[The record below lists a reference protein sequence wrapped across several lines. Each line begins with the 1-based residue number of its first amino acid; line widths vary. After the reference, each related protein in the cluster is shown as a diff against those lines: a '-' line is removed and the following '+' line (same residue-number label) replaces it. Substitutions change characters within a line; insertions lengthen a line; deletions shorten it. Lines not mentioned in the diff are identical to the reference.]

1 MTSLPINRAAHTL
14 HHEEDFRSAVKAI
27 NNAVNRALGSSEK
40 YDNVGVISLRW
51 ENDDLELAS
60 IERELLDVFKD
71 KFHFEID
78 ALVIPAITARAASVA
93 VRDKLHAFV
102 GKYDSPR
109 SLLIVIYQGHADVQ
123 FFTPGQP
130 LRISIKLI

>member
-1 MTSLPINRAAHTL
+1 MTSLPITRAAHTL
-14 HHEEDFRSAVKAI
+14 RHEEDFRAAVKTI
-27 NNAVNRALGSSEK
+27 NNAVNRALRSSEK

-51 ENDDLELAS
+51 ENDDLGLAS

-71 KFHFEID
+71 KFHFETD
-78 ALVIPAITARAASVA
+78 APVIPATTARAASVA
-93 VRDKLHAFV
+93 VRDKLQTFV

-109 SLLIVIYQGHADVQ
+109 SLLIVIYQGQAGVQ

-130 LRISIKLI
+130 LRIL